1 MVGLSKEEIQLC
13 IGLRHLLH
21 KNPELSGEERVTIN
35 ILKDF
40 IKQNT
45 SFEIVKREGYFY
57 AVCENGKDLP
67 GIAVRGD
74 IDALPIEE
82 NLDLDYCS
90 VNKGISHKCG
100 HDGHATIICALAMMV
115 EKNKINNKNIYLLFQ
130 PAEET
135 GKGAKLIVDDGFL
148 EKNRI
153 KEIYS
158 FHNIPKHE
166 KGSILIKKDV
176 FACASKG
183 MIISL
188 KGKPS
193 HAAYPEYGINPSN
206 AVADIIK
213 FINEVPKMSGY
224 NGMVLCTI
232 INVSIG
238 ERAFG
243 TSAGF
248 GEIMVTIRAENED
261 ELNRVE
267 DSIRNYTDRVS
278 KKEGLA
284 YAISFCDKFPETRN
298 HSEAIKKF
306 RKTIEDYKYKAEELD
321 VPFRWSEDFGQYLK
335 VTSGAMFGI
344 GSGSEHPQLHTN
356 EYDFPDD
363 IIETAC
369 RFLYQ
374 VILLP

>member
-1 MVGLSKEEIQLC
+1 MVSLNKEEIQLC
-13 IGLRHLLH
+13 IELRHLLH
-21 KNPELSGEERVTIN
+21 KNPELSGEEKATIN

-40 IKQNT
+40 IKQHT
-45 SFEIVKREGYFY
+45 SFRIVEREGYFY
-57 AVCENGKDLP
+57 AVYENGEDLP
-67 GIAVRGD
+67 GIAIRGD

-82 NLDLDYCS
+82 GLDLDYVS

-100 HDGHATIICALAMMV
+100 HDGHATILCALAMLI
-115 EKNKINNKNIYLLFQ
+115 EKNIVKNKNIYLLFQ

-135 GKGAKLIVDDGFL
+135 GKGAKFIVDDGFI

-153 KEIYS
+153 EEIYS
-158 FHNIPKHE
+158 FHNIPRHE
-166 KGSILIKKDV
+166 KGCILIKKGV

-188 KGKPS
+188 IGRPS

-213 FINEVPKMSGY
+213 YINEIPKMGGY

-232 INVSIG
+232 VNVSIG
-238 ERAFG
+238 EKAFG

-261 ELNRVE
+261 ELKKVE
-267 DSIRNYTDRVS
+267 SKIKDYTDKIS
-278 KKEGLA
+278 KGEKLD
-284 YAISFCDKFPETRN
+284 YTISFCDEFPETRN
-298 HSEAIKKF
+298 DKEVTEKLEGIIKENK
-306 RKTIEDYKYKAEELD
+306 IKYEELPI
-321 VPFRWSEDFGQYLK
+321 PFRWSEDFGQYLK
-335 VTSGAMFGI
+335 RTKGAMFGI
-344 GSGSEHPQLHTN
+344 GSGVNHPQLHTN

-363 IIETAC
+363 IIEIASS
-369 RFLYQ
+369 
-374 VILLP
+374 LLNLLL